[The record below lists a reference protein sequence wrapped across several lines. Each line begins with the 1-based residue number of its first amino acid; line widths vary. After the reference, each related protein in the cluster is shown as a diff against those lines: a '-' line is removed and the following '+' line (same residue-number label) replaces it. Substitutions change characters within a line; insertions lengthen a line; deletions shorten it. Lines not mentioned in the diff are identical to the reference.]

1 MNNIANAPT
10 PRAAAPEETSLGRV
24 GLLNRGEYDSSATYK
39 AGDFC
44 LYGIS
49 TWLCKLDGTT
59 GIAPVEGANWQYLAQ
74 GSADSSITLLDK
86 ATATVAQ
93 VKAAISAGKIPVCT
107 DTTGSV
113 IILSAT
119 DDGSNYTVQFM
130 EAVDAAGTRTV
141 GTYYRTVLSSPDST
155 AIFSGEQDNTPALF
169 EGDLDNSVITDTY
182 GVSEDSPSDLP
193 AKVTVKK
200 MFNGVGNWIANKLVH
215 TDAFQTV
222 LKQYLVNN
230 GTTTNEGFGLDA
242 RYGKNLQ
249 DQVSTL
255 NAKSVIIK
263 KNITSSLIQ
272 EIKSIDHDCIVIIQN
287 WLSTTDSPTKS
298 NGTWVYLAIVLT
310 QENYLYTKIYASS
323 AGSDGSIAGA
333 WVGYLGAN
341 SSNIHW
347 KEL

>member
-24 GLLNRGEYDSSATYK
+24 GLLNRGEYDSLATYK

-155 AIFSGEQDNTPALF
+155 VIFSGEQDNTPALF
-169 EGDLDNSVITDTY
+169 EGDLDNSVVTDTY

-255 NAKSVIIK
+255 NANLNHHVD
-263 KNITSSLIQ
+263 
-272 EIKSIDHDCIVIIQN
+272 IDQLEN
-287 WLSTTDSPTKS
+287 TD
-298 NGTWVYLAIVLT
+298 V
-310 QENYLYTKIYASS
+310 
-323 AGSDGSIAGA
+323 SIAANTTATTTFTINIPQGYRFVGIVRA
-333 WVGYLGAN
+333 WVSSPNVFVFNAYAN
-341 SSNIHW
+341 SNNTILMSMRNIS
-347 KEL
+347 EGQLTGLACYVSVLYERS